1 MSLKIG
7 QVNLIDGG
15 THDGDKHAIFN
26 VMYSA
31 DEDFKK
37 QPPAGEYGVAVYA
50 GKKLLS
56 ACKNNR
62 HTSKADGTPV
72 PSGLSALYSG
82 DPATPQGYT
91 NQKGIKDWKT
101 ADSEPGR
108 VPPRGWTGLE
118 AGKVAVNMYYA
129 SAAGPRANQAAMGA
143 NSGGVHT
150 IVAYAGNK
158 IVDAVIVTVEKVA
171 DMVTLKKD
179 PFTSLGITGV
189 HGMIITNVQTHDE
202 RSKFGTAEIYY

>member
-31 DEDFKK
+31 DDAFKNDL
-37 QPPAGEYGVAVYA
+37 PADYGVAVYA

-56 ACKNNR
+56 ACKNKR

-82 DPATPQGYT
+82 DPTTPQGYT
-91 NQKGIKDWKT
+91 NSKGIKDWKT

-118 AGKVAVNMYYA
+118 PGKVAVNMYYA
-129 SAAGPRANQAAMGA
+129 SSAGPRANQAAMGA
-143 NSGGVHT
+143 KSGGVHT
-150 IVAYAGNK
+150 IVAYADNK
-158 IVDAVIVTVEKVA
+158 IVDAVIVTVELVA
-171 DMVTLKKD
+171 DMVTLKNKS
-179 PFTSLGITGV
+179 FTSLGITGV